1 MLGQTYDN
9 RKISV
14 FVADA
19 NVMNGQLIAGAL
31 KRRGDRFDVVGCA
44 SDYADA
50 VQTLEKF
57 NPQVAVIS
65 TELQDGPLSGFRVL
79 HHLRANSSPAHVI
92 MLMDG
97 SDRELVIDSFRGGA
111 RGVFSRGEPVKN
123 LSKCIRA
130 VQNGQLWMNNEQ
142 MTYLLDLVI
151 RVKPLQLSN
160 LRGAKHLTKREAEVV
175 RFVAEGMKNSE
186 IGTALGVT
194 EHTVRNY
201 LYRIF
206 EKLGLSSRVEL
217 VLHALTEEQNSP
229 PAHGPSLQRSAN

>member
-1 MLGQTYDN
+1 VHGHASEN
-9 RKISV
+9 RKVSV

-19 NVMNGQLIAGAL
+19 NVLNGELIVGAL
-31 KRRGDRFDVVGCA
+31 KRCGDRFAVVDC
-44 SDYADA
+44 SSNYADA
-50 VQTLEKF
+50 IQALEKF

-65 TELQDGPLSGFRVL
+65 TDLQDGSLSGFRVL
-79 HHLRANSSPAHVI
+79 HHLRAINSPTLVI

-111 RGVFSRGEPVKN
+111 RGVFCRGESVKS
-123 LSKCIRA
+123 LSKCICA
-130 VQNGQLWMNNEQ
+130 VKNGQLWMNNEQ
-142 MTYLLDLVI
+142 MSYLLDLVR

-160 LRGAKHLTKREAEVV
+160 IRDAKHLTKREAEVV

-186 IGTALGVT
+186 IGTALGVS

-229 PAHGPSLQRSAN
+229 PSQVPPIHRLAN

>member
-1 MLGQTYDN
+1 MHGHIPED

-19 NVMNGQLIAGAL
+19 NMMNGQLITGAL
-31 KRRGDRFDVVGCA
+31 KRCGDRFDVVGCA
-44 SDYADA
+44 SSCADA
-50 VQTLEKF
+50 IQTLEKF
-57 NPQVAVIS
+57 IPQVAVIS
-65 TELQDGPLSGFRVL
+65 TELQDGPLSGFRIL
-79 HHLRANSSPAHVI
+79 QHLRAINSATQVI

-111 RGVFSRGEPVKN
+111 RGVFCRGESVKN
-123 LSKCIRA
+123 LSKCICI
-130 VQNGQLWMNNEQ
+130 VHLGQLWMNNEQ
-142 MTYLLDLVI
+142 MTYLLELVI

-160 LRGAKHLTKREAEVV
+160 IRGSKHLTKREAEVV

-186 IGTALGVT
+186 IGAALGVT

-217 VLHALTEEQNSP
+217 VLHALTEEQNTP
-229 PAHGPSLQRSAN
+229 PDHGLPMHRAAN

>member
-1 MLGQTYDN
+1 
-9 RKISV
+9 
-14 FVADA
+14 
-19 NVMNGQLIAGAL
+19 MNGQLIVGAL
-31 KRRGDRFDVVGCA
+31 KRCGDRFDVLGCSA
-44 SDYADA
+44 NYADA
-50 VQTLEKF
+50 VHNLESL

-65 TELQDGPLSGFRVL
+65 TELQDGPHSGFRVL
-79 HHLRANSSPAHVI
+79 HHLRATGSQTNVI

-111 RGVFSRGEPVKN
+111 RGVFCRGESIKS
-123 LSKCIRA
+123 LSKCIST
-130 VQNGQLWMNNEQ
+130 VQNGQLWMNNQQ
-142 MTYLLDLVI
+142 MTYLLELVI
-151 RVKPLQLSN
+151 RVKPLQISHI
-160 LRGAKHLTKREAEVV
+160 RDAKRLTKRESEVV

-217 VLHALTEEQNSP
+217 VLHALTEEQNTP
-229 PAHGPSLQRSAN
+229 PAHGPPLQRSAQ